1 MAANNLKQGCGA
13 LIYAT
18 STKRYLFLN
27 RNTGKFPSTWG
38 LVGGKIE
45 HNESIEHGLV
55 REISEELGG
64 VVKDAKIIP
73 IEQYTSESG
82 VFVYHTFLINV
93 DEEFIPVLNA
103 EHKGYCWVSLDGLPR
118 PLHPG
123 VEKTLGSSVILSK
136 LKTLTTNS
144 ILVEKQLNT

>member
-13 LIYAT
+13 LIHAT

-27 RNTGKFPSTWG
+27 RNTGKFPNTWG

-45 HNESIEHGLV
+45 HNETIENGLV
-55 REISEELGG
+55 REIGEELGG
-64 VVKDAKIIP
+64 IVKDAKIIP
-73 IEQYTSESG
+73 IEQYTSENG
-82 VFVYHTFLINV
+82 IFVYHTFLIKV
-93 DEEFIPVLNA
+93 DDEFIPALNS

-123 VEKTLGSSVILSK
+123 VEKTLSSSIILSK
-136 LKTLTTNS
+136 ISTLTTNS
-144 ILVEKQLNT
+144 ILIEKQLNA

>member
-18 STKRYLFLN
+18 STKRYLFLH
-27 RNTGKFPSTWG
+27 RNTGKFPNTWG
-38 LVGGKIE
+38 LVGGKVE
-45 HNESIEHGLV
+45 HNESIESGLM
-55 REISEELGG
+55 REIGEELGG
-64 VVKDAKIIP
+64 TVQDAKLIP

-82 VFVYHTFLINV
+82 IFVYHTFLIKV
-93 DEEFIPVLNA
+93 EDEFIPALNA

-123 VEKTLGSSVILSK
+123 VEKTLSSQFILQKIS
-136 LKTLTTNS
+136 TLTTNS
-144 ILVEKQLNT
+144 ILIEKQLNA

>member
-27 RNTGKFPSTWG
+27 RNTGKFPNTWG
-38 LVGGKIE
+38 LVGGKVE
-45 HNESIEHGLV
+45 HNETIENGLV

-64 VVKDAKIIP
+64 IVQDAKIIP

-82 VFVYHTFLINV
+82 IFVYHTFLIKV
-93 DEEFIPVLNA
+93 EDEFIPVLNS

-123 VEKTLGSSVILSK
+123 VEKTLSSNTIRTK
-136 LKTLTTNS
+136 
-144 ILVEKQLNT
+144 LNTIERIKD